1 MQPKFNT
8 YMEKYLISVDWLEVF
23 GYSKS
28 EKLFAPESY
37 VQQGDYYLIDSG
49 VMSRGFEHVIEVRKR
64 FNVQTYLPVATIRC
78 VPRSS
83 ALNKRLCLIKL
94 NNRVL
99 YSQGYVDMLFS
110 ILDLYDIGY
119 KGLSRID
126 LCYDCNKFVNGR
138 SPLRFMKQF
147 AFVDQDSEK
156 YIYKVG
162 GSKSFRIFASK
173 NPTSLTQIS
182 GLEFGSGKSCK
193 RAYMY
198 DKSRELKEVKDKPWI
213 REAWEQA
220 GLVNDEKTHVY
231 RSEISIKT
239 EGAELMNKV
248 TGEVFRLNPKWL
260 VMQRNVEYMFHTYA
274 ANLFDFRL
282 KGQAKRLREYKKIQ
296 LFGKTEEVCCVPK
309 RVNLHADTGHTEKVV
324 TNTLLRYMH
333 KYSDASEGLRNGIYS
348 AIKFLNEVSG
358 LKMRSV
364 EIADKIRYLEA
375 FKGYRFT
382 AQEELDYLQFVAVL
396 GHVKYDLTNWQPS
409 GFTYSEELDMIP
421 DDSLQLYY
429 EYLESMEK

>member
-1 MQPKFNT
+1 
-8 YMEKYLISVDWLEVF
+8 MEKYLISVDWLEVF
-23 GYSKS
+23 GYSKTG
-28 EKLFAPESY
+28 KLFAPESY
-37 VQQGDYYLIDSG
+37 VPQGDYYLIDSG

-64 FNVQTYLPVATIRC
+64 FGVQTYLPVATIRC

-110 ILDLYDIGY
+110 ILDRYEIGY

-126 LCYDCNKFVNGR
+126 LCYDCNKFSGGR

-147 AFVDQDSEK
+147 AFVDQQSKK

-173 NPTSLTQIS
+173 NPTSFTSIS

-220 GLVNDEKTHVY
+220 GLINDEKTHVY

-239 EGAELMNKV
+239 EGTELMNKV

-260 VMQRNVEYMFHTYA
+260 VMQRNIEYMFHTYA
-274 ANLFDFRL
+274 DNLFDFRL
-282 KGQAKRLREYKKIQ
+282 KGKAKRLREYKKIQ
-296 LFGKTEEVCCVPK
+296 LFERSEDVCCVPK
-309 RVNLHADTGHTEKVV
+309 RVNLHADTGRTEKVV

-364 EIADKIRYLEA
+364 EVADKIRYLEA

-396 GHVKYDLTNWQPS
+396 GQVRYDLTYWQSPH
-409 GFTYSEELDMIP
+409 YIYAEDWAMVP

-429 EYLESMEK
+429 EYLESLEEKTL

>member
-1 MQPKFNT
+1 
-8 YMEKYLISVDWLEVF
+8 MEKYLISVDWLEVF

-28 EKLFAPESY
+28 EKLFSPESY
-37 VQQGDYYLIDSG
+37 KQEGEYYLIDSG
-49 VMSRGFEHVIEVRKR
+49 VMSRGFEHVIEVCKR
-64 FNVQTYLPVATIRC
+64 FGVQTYLPVATIRC
-78 VPRSS
+78 VPRST

-99 YSQGYVDMLFS
+99 YSQGYVEILFS
-110 ILDLYDIGY
+110 ILDRYDIGY

-213 REAWEQA
+213 REAWEKA

-260 VMQRNVEYMFHTYA
+260 VMQKNVEYMFHTYA
-274 ANLFDFRL
+274 SSLFDFRI
-282 KGQAKRLREYKKIQ
+282 KGAAKRLREYKKIE
-296 LFGKTEEVCCVPK
+296 LFVKSEQVCCVPK
-309 RVNLHADTGHTEKVV
+309 RVNLHADTGRTEKVV

-333 KYSDASEGLRNGIYS
+333 KYSDASEGLRVGIYS

-358 LKMRSV
+358 LKMRAIEV
-364 EIADKIRYLEA
+364 ADKVRYLES

-382 AQEELDYLQFVAVL
+382 AQEEIDYLQFVSLL
-396 GHVKYDLTNWQPS
+396 GQVRYDLTYWQS
-409 GFTYSEELDMIP
+409 TGYTYTEELEMVS

-429 EYLESMEK
+429 EYLESLEH

>member
-1 MQPKFNT
+1 
-8 YMEKYLISVDWLEVF
+8 MEKYLISVDWLEVF

-37 VQQGDYYLIDSG
+37 AQQGDYYLIDSG

-78 VPRSS
+78 VPRST

-99 YSQGYVDMLFS
+99 YSQGYVDVLFS
-110 ILDLYDIGY
+110 ILDQYEIGY

-213 REAWEQA
+213 REAWEKA
-220 GLVNDEKTHVY
+220 GLVSDEKTHVY

-239 EGAELMNKV
+239 EGTELMNKV

-274 ANLFDFRL
+274 SSLFDFRL
-282 KGQAKRLREYKKIQ
+282 KGTAKRLREYRKIE
-296 LFGKTEEVCCVPK
+296 LFEKSEQVCCIPK
-309 RVNLHADTGHTEKVV
+309 RVNLHADTGRTEKIV
-324 TNTLLRYMH
+324 TNTLLKYMH
-333 KYSDASEGLRNGIYS
+333 KYSDASEGLRTGIYS

-358 LKMRSV
+358 LKMRAV
-364 EIADKIRYLEA
+364 EVADKIRYLES

-382 AQEELDYLQFVAVL
+382 AQEEIDYLQFVSIL
-396 GHVKYDLTNWQPS
+396 GQVKYDLTYWQPDGS
-409 GFTYSEELDMIP
+409 TYTEDLLSVP

-429 EYLESMEK
+429 EYLESIENKTL